1 MEEQAKK
8 PVVQLVLPAEPPH
21 IRVEMFS
28 QPRYLSG
35 ARDLVSAVARRFG
48 FDEGACGQI
57 ALAVDEALC
66 NIIRHGYDRRADGK
80 IWIMVWPIQDS
91 SAGAGCCGD
100 CCSSAADP
108 LFPGDA
114 AASRSD
120 EPGLAECEPTGILIA
135 IEDEAKQVDPSL
147 IKSRDLEDIR
157 PGGLGVF
164 IIQSVMDAVAY
175 QHRDTG
181 GMRLL
186 MAKRTDPEAAR
197 KERLEHPDLELS
209 EPSSGSSSS
218 EPSSG
223 PDGSPGHTSGA
234 HPTQERP

>member
-1 MEEQAKK
+1 MMEQQANT
-8 PVVQLVLPAEPPH
+8 PSVPLTLPTQPPH
-21 IRVEMFS
+21 IGVEMFS

-35 ARDLVSAVARRFG
+35 ARDLVAAVARRFG

-80 IWIMVWPIQDS
+80 IWIKVWPLLAS
-91 SAGAGCCGD
+91 GAPAAAESAGQASAAACGPGERCCG
-100 CCSSAADP
+100 AIAGVAPADQD
-108 LFPGDA
+108 F
-114 AASRSD
+114 
-120 EPGLAECEPTGILIA
+120 EPMGILIA
-135 IEDEAKQVDPSL
+135 IEDEARQVDPAL

-181 GMRLL
+181 GMRLM
-186 MAKRTDPEAAR
+186 MAKRIDPEATR
-197 KERLEHPDLELS
+197 RERLEHPDLEIADGAADADS
-209 EPSSGSSSS
+209 QAGRPGTSSP
-218 EPSSG
+218 E
-223 PDGSPGHTSGA
+223 
-234 HPTQERP
+234 ERQ